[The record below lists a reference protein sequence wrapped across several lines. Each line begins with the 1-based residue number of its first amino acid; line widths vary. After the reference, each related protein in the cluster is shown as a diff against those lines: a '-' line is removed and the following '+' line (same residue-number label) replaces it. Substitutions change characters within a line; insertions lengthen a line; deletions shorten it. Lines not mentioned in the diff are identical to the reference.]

1 MGCSL
6 LVRLSEFSQAANDR
20 TNLTQRDLLEKI
32 GPGTTLLHGYSN
44 APSSSIHLKKY
55 FFKQYH
61 KPSTT
66 RNPFEEYFKRI
77 LGEMLKLEIY
87 KVVAKDSRKHLG

>member
-20 TNLTQRDLLEKI
+20 TNLTQRDFLEKI

-44 APSSSIHLKKY
+44 APSSSIHLKKIFLNKITSY
-55 FFKQYH
+55 QQGRHCTKNKIFH
-61 KPSTT
+61 
-66 RNPFEEYFKRI
+66 
-77 LGEMLKLEIY
+77 
-87 KVVAKDSRKHLG
+87 